1 MLEVKGQLAKLLAQ
15 EDLIIEHRNV
25 STAQF
30 DVERRVL
37 TLPMWERAS
46 ETILDL
52 LISHEVGHALY
63 TPNDWSHEGTVPQGF
78 VNVIEDVRIEK
89 MMKRRYAG
97 LNKTFY
103 KGYADFADEDFFQI
117 GDEDIETYS
126 LIDRIN
132 LFYKIGNFETIPFTE
147 EEQVWCDRAGAV
159 ETFEEV
165 IELAKEIHK
174 YMKKER
180 EQPSQTPPVDQSS
193 EFENLPAGTDPE
205 LEPQS
210 SDEQSFDENEGEATG
225 EDEEKNEESTGES
238 PDVQS
243 GGTQPVPETD
253 DEDLV
258 KTDAASTDAIQ
269 NLASSTSSPPEY
281 CERPSVNY
289 GDVVIDC
296 YETLHYIDRCWNNQ
310 EDEEHRFVGDFE
322 IVDQKFKEFK
332 KSSLREVNYLVK
344 EFEMKKSA
352 TAYARA
358 TQSRTG
364 VLNTSKLHTYKYNDD
379 IFKKVTSLP
388 NGKNHGL
395 IFNVDWSGS
404 MGDVINDT
412 MKQVIN
418 IVTFCRKAGI
428 PFEVYA
434 FTNEWVTPQE
444 NTSDKLGKLNIENFG
459 MMNLFSS
466 RMKTK
471 ELEQAMLYWFRLSW
485 AFQNRVWSQFVI
497 PRKVCLSGTPLNEA
511 IVALHTIVPN
521 FKRVSKVEKCHVIN
535 LTDGEGA
542 PTSFWTMRTTY
553 SGEQRLSPKS
563 MGRTHL
569 RDRKVGR
576 VYKSFNGRYN
586 YNDHTEILVENF
598 KDNFPECSIINI
610 RLITTRDFGLVRRY
624 MMDNDQKIG
633 AEWKKH
639 KSYIDFNSFYTRCLY
654 LHSKSLDDSNN
665 EFDVADDA
673 TKTQI
678 KNAFKK
684 SLSNKKTS
692 KRVLSEFI
700 SLIA

>member
-103 KGYADFADEDFFQI
+103 RGYAEFADEDFFQI

-358 TQSRTG
+358 TESRTG
-364 VLNTSKLHTYKYNDD
+364 VLNTSSFTLTSTTT
-379 IFKKVTSLP
+379 IF
-388 NGKNHGL
+388 
-395 IFNVDWSGS
+395 
-404 MGDVINDT
+404 
-412 MKQVIN
+412 
-418 IVTFCRKAGI
+418 
-428 PFEVYA
+428 
-434 FTNEWVTPQE
+434 
-444 NTSDKLGKLNIENFG
+444 
-459 MMNLFSS
+459 S
-466 RMKTK
+466 R
-471 ELEQAMLYWFRLSW
+471 R
-485 AFQNRVWSQFVI
+485 
-497 PRKVCLSGTPLNEA
+497 
-511 IVALHTIVPN
+511 
-521 FKRVSKVEKCHVIN
+521 
-535 LTDGEGA
+535 
-542 PTSFWTMRTTY
+542 
-553 SGEQRLSPKS
+553 
-563 MGRTHL
+563 
-569 RDRKVGR
+569 
-576 VYKSFNGRYN
+576 
-586 YNDHTEILVENF
+586 
-598 KDNFPECSIINI
+598 
-610 RLITTRDFGLVRRY
+610 
-624 MMDNDQKIG
+624 
-633 AEWKKH
+633 
-639 KSYIDFNSFYTRCLY
+639 
-654 LHSKSLDDSNN
+654 
-665 EFDVADDA
+665 
-673 TKTQI
+673 
-678 KNAFKK
+678 
-684 SLSNKKTS
+684 
-692 KRVLSEFI
+692 
-700 SLIA
+700 

>member
-15 EDLIIEHRNV
+15 EDLIVEHRNI

-46 ETILDL
+46 EYVLDL

-63 TPNDWSHEGTVPQGF
+63 TPNDWSHEGSVPQGF

-89 MMKRRYAG
+89 LMKRRYAG
-97 LNKTFY
+97 MNKTFY
-103 KGYADFADEDFFQI
+103 RGYSDFADSDFFGI
-117 GDEDIETYS
+117 DGEDLETYS

-132 LFYKIGNFETIPFTE
+132 LYYKIGNFEDIPFLDE
-147 EEQVWCDRAGAV
+147 EKVWRDRAGAV

-165 IELAKEIHK
+165 IALAKEIYK
-174 YMKKER
+174 YMKKEER
-180 EQPSQTPPVDQSS
+180 EQPSQTPPVDQDKD
-193 EFENLPAGTDPE
+193 LPTGTGSTV
-205 LEPQS
+205 PQS
-210 SDEQSFDENEGEATG
+210 SDEQSLNEPDGEST
-225 EDEEKNEESTGES
+225 EDEDKNEESTDVNPVEDAGGER
-238 PDVQS
+238 
-243 GGTQPVPETD
+243 TQPRVD

-269 NLASSTSSPPEY
+269 NLASSNSSIPEY
-281 CERPSVNY
+281 CERPEI
-289 GDVVIDC
+289 DLDAVVID
-296 YETLHYIDRCWNNQ
+296 YSETLRYLHRTWTEV
-310 EDEEHRFVGDFE
+310 EDDDYRFAPNFEH
-322 IVDQKFKEFK
+322 VDAAYNTFK
-332 KSSLREVNYLVK
+332 KSGQREVQYLIK

-352 TAYARA
+352 TTYARA
-358 TQSRTG
+358 TTSRTG
-364 VLNTSKLHTYKYNDD
+364 VLNTSKLHTYKYNEDL
-379 IFKKVTSLP
+379 FKKVTNLP

-404 MGDVINDT
+404 MGDVILDT
-412 MKQVIN
+412 IKQVIN
-418 IVTFCRKAGI
+418 IASFCRKANI

-434 FTNEWVTPQE
+434 FTNEWVTPQ
-444 NTSDKLGKLNIENFG
+444 NNSKHTKGALNIENFG

-471 ELEQAMLYWFRLSW
+471 ELEMAMLYWFRLAW
-485 AFQNRVWSQFVI
+485 ANQNRCWSQFVV

-511 IVALHTIVPN
+511 IVTLHSIIPH
-521 FKRVSKVEKCHVIN
+521 FKRISKVEKCHVIN
-535 LTDGEGA
+535 LTDGEGC
-542 PTSFWTMRTTY
+542 PMSFWTERTNY
-553 SGEQRLSPKS
+553 NGEIRIMPKR
-563 MGRTHL
+563 MGNTHL
-569 RDRKVGR
+569 RDRKIGR
-576 VYKSFNGRYN
+576 VYKSFNTSYN
-586 YNDHTEILVENF
+586 YSDHTEILVTNLRE
-598 KDNFPECSIINI
+598 NFPECSVINI
-610 RLITTRDFGLVRRY
+610 RLITSKDFGQVRRY
-624 MMDNDQKIG
+624 LLDGSEGI
-633 AEWKKH
+633 ATEWKKH
-639 KSYIDFNSFYTRCLY
+639 KSYIDYNSFYTRCLY

-665 EFDVADDA
+665 EFIVDEDA